1 MSYFYK
7 SDGTFEIK
15 NNVYEHFNFCIKGVC
30 ITNESKNEVNA
41 CTPTPS
47 GNDIESQN
55 NCPVCTSCDTFQ
67 CPILNPCPICKDV
80 EKDEEQINNESKLT
94 EPYIIHEQLDQ
105 QNSVIL
111 LKKYI
116 AKLSQFSFEG
126 LGKYIMYNEMEDISL
141 LMNSLSYLNVDYI
154 LTDKDATFGFLVNLS
169 NMNVINDFTPNLLKV
184 YDITQLD
191 SEQTYD
197 FLNARQIKNPPEN
210 IVKINNYIAIQVNFR
225 PHSLDNIYESFE
237 DTHDIT
243 GSYLIEIYDL
253 KIQDYEYRY
262 LSVILN
268 NLERINITNALEYNV
283 PFEVSYKNDN
293 LPPNY
298 FDIDKVYNLANTFLR
313 KLFIKPDVDS
323 YIFYENSNSNNLFE
337 ELKERINLIE
347 YNEQETNQLL
357 SEINLDKEKTL
368 DYIRSINNPKLFGDI
383 LDVKASYKF
392 TFFNKVFKSDNNR
405 QILMEEIENNQF
417 FLTFGP
423 KWGDISTD
431 IKVNDILEIRVGDT
445 DTASAIP
452 DKYFDIW
459 RVLDVTMSTLT
470 LSNVGYFDKRN
481 EVDVSLFYNY
491 FDTDDI
497 LPMPSSLQK
506 AKDILTNYNFGNYD
520 NIYIIRFVNKV
531 KELITRDD
539 IRIVSRDDVE
549 KIIQACDNL
558 STCNSAESCS
568 SKANDLL
575 NILLTVNME
584 DIPITI
590 LCDNDP
596 NIIIIKFYLF
606 YIHDLELSDFK
617 TYRFL
622 RI

>member
-1 MSYFYK
+1 
-7 SDGTFEIK
+7 
-15 NNVYEHFNFCIKGVC
+15 
-30 ITNESKNEVNA
+30 
-41 CTPTPS
+41 
-47 GNDIESQN
+47 
-55 NCPVCTSCDTFQ
+55 
-67 CPILNPCPICKDV
+67 
-80 EKDEEQINNESKLT
+80 
-94 EPYIIHEQLDQ
+94 
-105 QNSVIL
+105 
-111 LKKYI
+111 
-116 AKLSQFSFEG
+116 
-126 LGKYIMYNEMEDISL
+126 
-141 LMNSLSYLNVDYI
+141 
-154 LTDKDATFGFLVNLS
+154 
-169 NMNVINDFTPNLLKV
+169 
-184 YDITQLD
+184 
-191 SEQTYD
+191 
-197 FLNARQIKNPPEN
+197 
-210 IVKINNYIAIQVNFR
+210 
-225 PHSLDNIYESFE
+225 
-237 DTHDIT
+237 
-243 GSYLIEIYDL
+243 
-253 KIQDYEYRY
+253 
-262 LSVILN
+262 
-268 NLERINITNALEYNV
+268 
-283 PFEVSYKNDN
+283 
-293 LPPNY
+293 
-298 FDIDKVYNLANTFLR
+298 
-313 KLFIKPDVDS
+313 
-323 YIFYENSNSNNLFE
+323 
-337 ELKERINLIE
+337 
-347 YNEQETNQLL
+347 
-357 SEINLDKEKTL
+357 
-368 DYIRSINNPKLFGDI
+368 
-383 LDVKASYKF
+383 
-392 TFFNKVFKSDNNR
+392 
-405 QILMEEIENNQF
+405 MEEIENNQF

-596 NIIIIKFYLF
+596 NIIIIKYYLF